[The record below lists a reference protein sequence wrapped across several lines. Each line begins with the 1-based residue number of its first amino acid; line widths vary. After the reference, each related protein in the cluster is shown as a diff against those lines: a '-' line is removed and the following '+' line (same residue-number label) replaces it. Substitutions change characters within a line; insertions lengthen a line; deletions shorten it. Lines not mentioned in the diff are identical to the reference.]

1 MKLRI
6 GLLLLGAFWFSLQR
20 AQAQTGPIEPGKPP
34 EIRAERKSDTT
45 PVTAPLSVGTAFNAT
60 LASDVDTRKARTGDL
75 VTAEV
80 AEDVKYERSVVFPRG
95 TKIAGHVVRASSSVE
110 TPFGEAALFIQFD
123 HVVLKDG
130 ERVILNAGI
139 QALAVNFVPPGTG
152 NHGGQPAGLP
162 GAVPADA
169 LGVSSS
175 TQTSVVLAA
184 TRETPPR
191 LHLPAD
197 IPARPV
203 GELDSNGL
211 FTPES
216 QGAWGRPDLRLYTPT
231 SDGSHGT
238 VLLSSQKDIHLEKGT
253 RLLLVV
259 QPPSPAGATN

>member
-1 MKLRI
+1 MRLRI
-6 GLLLLGAFWFSLQR
+6 GLLLLGAFLLSQQR
-20 AQAQTGPIEPGKPP
+20 APAQTGPIEPGRPP
-34 EIRAERKSDTT
+34 EITAAKKSDTT
-45 PVTAPLSVGTAFNAT
+45 PVTAPLSVGTPFNAT
-60 LASDVDTRKARTGDL
+60 LTSDVDTRKARTGDL
-75 VTAEV
+75 VTAEI

-95 TKIAGHVVRASSSVE
+95 TRVVGHVVRASSSVE

-123 HVVLKDG
+123 NAVLKDG
-130 ERVILNAGI
+130 EKVVLNAGI
-139 QALAVNFVPPGTG
+139 QALAVNSVPTGTG
-152 NHGGQPAGLP
+152 NYGSEPAGMP
-162 GAVPADA
+162 GVVPADT

-184 TRETPPR
+184 TRDTPQLR
-191 LHLPAD
+191 LPAD

-216 QGAWGRPDLRLYTPT
+216 QGAWGRPDLKLYTPT

-259 QPPSPAGATN
+259 QPPPPAGATTN